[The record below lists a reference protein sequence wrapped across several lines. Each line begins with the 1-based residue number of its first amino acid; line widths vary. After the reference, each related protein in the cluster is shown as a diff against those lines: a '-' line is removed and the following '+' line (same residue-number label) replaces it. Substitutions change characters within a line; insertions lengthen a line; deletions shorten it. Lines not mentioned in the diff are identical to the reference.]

1 MDYLHLTHKKNLNSI
16 LKYGLLTSYVKNDD
30 HWDIFKKYNLKKRK
44 CIYMWDG
51 ETFNNTK
58 FIKDMIYTKFF
69 IHPRNEIFVE
79 KEKDGKYIDFNNFG
93 NKIFGED
100 SLFYLIKIFNFED
113 YFGDFQ
119 HMQSPSDDKY
129 STCTIMDDKY
139 AHDDK
144 RVHISDRKINPQSFD
159 IIEEINTRI
168 YKNKE
173 LGFTFRKYKK

>member
-16 LKYGLLTSYVKNDD
+16 LKYGLVPSYIKNND
-30 HWDIFKKYNLKKRK
+30 HWDTFKKYSLKERK
-44 CIYMWDG
+44 CVYTWDG

-69 IHPRNEIFVE
+69 IHPRNEMFVE
-79 KEKDGKYIDFNNFG
+79 KEKNGKYINFKNFG

-100 SLFYLIKIFNFED
+100 SFFYLIKIFNYED

-119 HMQSPSDDKY
+119 HTQSPSDDEY

-144 RVHISDRKINPQSFD
+144 RIHISSKKINSQDFD
-159 IIEEINTRI
+159 IVEKINVRV
-168 YKNKE
+168 YKNNE
-173 LGFTFRKYKK
+173 LGFTFRKY